1 MVYLIQVITMKKDTI
16 AAIATALGE
25 SAINVVRLSGD
36 DAFEILSLVF
46 EGPDI
51 KALPTHTVHYG
62 HIVDGAVTI
71 DEVLV
76 TLFRAPSSFTREHM
90 VEIGC
95 HGGTFVARKILELLL
110 SKGAR
115 LAEPGEFTERAFLNG
130 RIDLTQAE
138 SVLDIIEA
146 RTDLSLKLANQG
158 LRGVLR
164 DKIRDFRRRL
174 LDVVAHIE
182 VNIDYPEYDD
192 VEELTDELVLPKVV
206 ALKDALDTLLS
217 KAEDGKVIRDGVKTA
232 IIGKPNVGKSSLLNT
247 LLGEE
252 RAIVTDIQGTTR
264 DTVEASLNMGGVV
277 LHLIDTA
284 GIREA
289 ADAVER
295 IGVER
300 AKNALASAELVL
312 FVLDNSAPLTAE
324 DDALLTLTKDK
335 KRIVIINKIDLES
348 KIGREFD
355 DAVYISALTKANIE
369 TLESR
374 IKSMFLSGDVKQD
387 DLATLANARQIGLL
401 KQAAQHLADAE
412 QSARNKMPVDI
423 IEIDLKNAWETLGEI
438 TGDTHGSDL
447 LDELF
452 SKFCLGK

>member
-16 AAIATALGE
+16 AAIATSLGE
-25 SAINVVRLSGD
+25 AAINVVRLSGE
-36 DAFEILSLVF
+36 DAFTIVDSVF
-46 EGPDI
+46 DGQTLNDAPS
-51 KALPTHTVHYG
+51 HTVHYG
-62 HIVDGAVTI
+62 HILDGTTTV

-76 TLFRAPSSFTREHM
+76 TLFRAPTSFTREDM
-90 VEIGC
+90 IEIGC
-95 HGGTFVARKILELLL
+95 HGGTYVARKILELLL

-115 LAEPGEFTERAFLNG
+115 LAERGEFTERAFLNG

-146 RTDLSLKLANQG
+146 RTELSLTLANQG
-158 LRGVLR
+158 LKGFLR
-164 DKIRDFRRRL
+164 DKIRAYRRRL

-192 VEELTDELVLPKVV
+192 VEQLTDELVLPMIADLRDSIE
-206 ALKDALDTLLS
+206 ALLA

-232 IIGKPNVGKSSLLNT
+232 IVGKPNVGKSSLLNT

-295 IGVER
+295 IGIER
-300 AKNALASAELVL
+300 AKKALESAELVL
-312 FVLDNSAPLTAE
+312 FVLDNSVPLSDE
-324 DDALLTLTKDK
+324 DDTLLSLTKHK
-335 KRIVIINKIDLES
+335 KRIIIINKIDLKS
-348 KIGREFD
+348 TIGRSFE
-355 DAVYISALTKANIE
+355 DAVQLSALTKANME
-369 TLESR
+369 TLETR
-374 IKSMFLSGDVKQD
+374 IKSMFLSGDLKQD
-387 DLATLANARQIGLL
+387 TSATLANARQIGLL
-401 KQAAQHLADAE
+401 KQAAAQIRDAE
-412 QSARNKMPVDI
+412 QSARDKMPVDI

-438 TGDTHGSDL
+438 TGDSHGTDL